1 MYMYYDCSGDVC
13 VIDLLLGI
21 PSRNA
26 PLGNSRWTRSITTD
40 LFSPKTVSEANFL
53 CLKCTRGEHGQNTWK
68 SSKVSN
74 IFEAFY
80 IGYMYLALAMY
91 KAHIAMETHV
101 KNVFSRSCLL
111 PKLFLS
117 HLCRHWGRVHCCS
130 TAAGESQVQPWALAA
145 GKFGAQQGKAFL
157 LCFDTGL
164 PSACEVELVYRHSY
178 CWGVKPATSGVCR
191 REKSLIWY
199 AICPIEKCSCW
210 GKIICLLFS
219 REMSLKIF
227 ATYCINSWLNTSLL
241 TILFVFFWLLILYS
255 IYFNNDRGTANGVV
269 GGEAWDT
276 VKTHF

>member
-1 MYMYYDCSGDVC
+1 MWIEKVQRFQLGATFPITCSQRAATLGYHLTPTAVWRLVLVMYMYYDCSGDVC

-53 CLKCTRGEHGQNTWK
+53 WLKCTSGEHGQNTWK
-68 SSKVSN
+68 RSKVSN

-80 IGYMYLALAMY
+80 IGYMCLALVMY

-101 KNVFSRSCLL
+101 KNVFSRSCPL

-145 GKFGAQQGKAFL
+145 GK
-157 LCFDTGL
+157 
-164 PSACEVELVYRHSY
+164 
-178 CWGVKPATSGVCR
+178 
-191 REKSLIWY
+191 
-199 AICPIEKCSCW
+199 
-210 GKIICLLFS
+210 
-219 REMSLKIF
+219 
-227 ATYCINSWLNTSLL
+227 
-241 TILFVFFWLLILYS
+241 
-255 IYFNNDRGTANGVV
+255 
-269 GGEAWDT
+269 
-276 VKTHF
+276 